1 MRLEGTALLSQLSKC
16 ARYAPKKEEQPSGL
30 RRERK
35 RERERKERREDEKKV
50 K

>member
-35 RERERKERREDEKKV
+35 RERKERREDEKKV

>member
-35 RERERKERREDEKKV
+35 RERKERREEKKV